1 MLANPHAPTHQAPE
15 FPAGPSQLP
24 AAMNMVNLR
33 CSLDAIAAQ
42 PTRLR
47 YAVHGLTHAQL
58 EMRYRNWT
66 VRQIVHH
73 LADSTA
79 NAYCRFKLTLTED
92 RPTVKP
98 YNESDWSRLPDALL
112 ADHTLSLSMFEA
124 LIGRL
129 TFMARAAS
137 PNDLLRT
144 YWHPGYEKEY
154 ALWQVI
160 ALYDWHG
167 SHHIGQIEWLR
178 NHYRW

>member
-15 FPAGPSQLP
+15 FPAGSYTTPQV
-24 AAMNMVNLR
+24 MNAEDVQR
-33 CSLDAIAAQ
+33 SIDAIAAQ
-42 PTRLR
+42 PARLR
-47 YAVHGLTHAQL
+47 YAVHGLTPAQL
-58 EMRYRNWT
+58 ETRYRNWT

-79 NAYCRFKLTLTED
+79 NAYTRFRLALTEE

-98 YNESDWSRLPDALL
+98 YNESDWARLPDALL

-124 LIGRL
+124 LVGRL
-129 TFMARAAS
+129 TFLARTLS
-137 PNDLLRT
+137 PSDLQRN

-154 ALWQVI
+154 SVWQVL
-160 ALYDWHG
+160 AMYDWHG
-167 SHHIGQIEWLR
+167 NHHIGQIEWLR

>member
-15 FPAGPSQLP
+15 FPAGSHQMP
-24 AAMNMVNLR
+24 AAMSADDLR
-33 CSLDAIAAQ
+33 RSLDAIAAQ

-47 YAVHGLTHAQL
+47 YAVQGLSPVQM

-66 VRQIVHH
+66 IRQIVHH

-79 NAYCRFKLTLTED
+79 NAYIRFKLTLTED

-98 YNESDWSRLPDALL
+98 YNESDWARLPDSLL
-112 ADHTLSLSMFEA
+112 ADHTLSLSLFEA
-124 LIGRL
+124 LMGRL
-129 TFMARAAS
+129 AFMIRAAS
-137 PNDLLRT
+137 PTDLERR
-144 YWHPGYEKEY
+144 YWHPGYQKEY
-154 ALWQVI
+154 ALWQVV